1 MQKTKLG
8 GRFWLALT
16 VFSLVGQV
24 AWVVEKPA
32 SASFSSSSSW
42 VSISYCSIIDKIIAC
57 RFCFIS
63 LSPKLVSKYLVEIHV
78 TRLYELRG
86 SL

>member
-24 AWVVEKPA
+24 AWVVEL
-32 SASFSSSSSW
+32 
-42 VSISYCSIIDKIIAC
+42 
-57 RFCFIS
+57 S
-63 LSPKLVSKYLVEIHV
+63 LIHI
-78 TRLYELRG
+78 
-86 SL
+86 

>member
-24 AWVVEKPA
+24 ASLPLHEL
-32 SASFSSSSSW
+32 
-42 VSISYCSIIDKIIAC
+42 
-57 RFCFIS
+57 S
-63 LSPKLVSKYLVEIHV
+63 LSRRTQSPLPPA
-78 TRLYELRG
+78 
-86 SL
+86 